1 MRAMISPWWAQ
12 RTTRERGLILIML
25 GLLGLLLLWLLLVRP
40 LVAAREAARADA
52 VAAAGRLAQ
61 AQALTAAIA
70 ARPAASAVPV
80 IDVLSRRL
88 AEAGLQPAR
97 LEAQGN
103 GQAVVEIA
111 AISGRL
117 LIGWAAGLEQRDGL
131 VIERLQAS
139 RNPDQ
144 SVRVQLLVRSAG

>member
-40 LVAAREAARADA
+40 LVAAREAARTDA
-52 VAAAGRLAQ
+52 MAAAGRLAQ

-70 ARPAASAVPV
+70 SRPAASAVPV

>member
-1 MRAMISPWWAQ
+1 MRAVLSPWWAQ
-12 RTTRERGLILIML
+12 RTTRERGLILTML
-25 GLLGLLLLWLLLVRP
+25 GLLALLMLWLVLVRP
-40 LVAAREAARADA
+40 LVAAREAARTDA
-52 VAAAGRLAQ
+52 VAAAERLAQ

-70 ARPAASAVPV
+70 ARPAPSAVPV

-144 SVRVQLLVRSAG
+144 SVRVELLVRSAA